1 MHFHLS
7 IFVYFWMC
15 PALLD
20 ALYYMVSICKL
31 VDVSVGWMQW
41 TCRYSEI
48 YVVKHLLNASSSSVS
63 YNVGHRIFGPRAS
76 RKCEGNSGQQR
87 RALFFFLASNH
98 LVQIIVSLVIFSV
111 EPNVHINVILPTVD
125 IALFQCGLIEKT
137 IHCTSLQDTLSHLVR
152 SNIAVLTVPE
162 NSLVISARH
171 NTVIYTLLFL
181 MLE

>member
-1 MHFHLS
+1 MLPAAPFHIMLV
-7 IFVYFWMC
+7 IEYL
-15 PALLD
+15 ARELLG
-20 ALYYMVSICKL
+20 
-31 VDVSVGWMQW
+31 SVG
-41 TCRYSEI
+41 EI
-48 YVVKHLLNASSSSVS
+48 
-63 YNVGHRIFGPRAS
+63 VGNRG
-76 RKCEGNSGQQR
+76 G
-87 RALFFFLASNH
+87 LYFFFLASNH

-152 SNIAVLTVPE
+152 SNIAVLTIPE

-181 MLE
+181 ILE